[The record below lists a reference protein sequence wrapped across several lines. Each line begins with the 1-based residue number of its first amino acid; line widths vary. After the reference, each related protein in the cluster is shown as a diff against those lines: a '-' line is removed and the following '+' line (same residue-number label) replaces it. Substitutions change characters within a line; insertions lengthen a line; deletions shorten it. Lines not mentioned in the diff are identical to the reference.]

1 MTANTNIRPQ
11 DMPPDIRAKF
21 QALNRIPAIAWPT
34 MTIAVVYLTADVVLW
49 YLGFSQ
55 TVAPWICGVLAGV
68 LGNWSF
74 TVIHDG
80 IHRSISSNQKLNDLI
95 ARLVIGITIPWA
107 TLELLRWGHA
117 RHHRFTGGAQ
127 DPDRWS
133 QGTWWQL
140 PLRWALIDVGY
151 IIEVILTRD
160 PVAMKHMRRT
170 LVHLGVTIAA
180 AAILTWQGYGEQVF
194 WLFLVPSRIALV
206 GLGFTF
212 FWLPHVPHD
221 TSQAENF
228 TRASTVRVGHERFMN
243 IALQYQNFHLLH
255 HMYPTT
261 PHYNNT
267 RLWHLL
273 EPLLRQ
279 RELAIQHGFAIRP
292 EIWKPA
298 PRHETPE
305 AESR

>member
-1 MTANTNIRPQ
+1 MMANANIRPQ
-11 DMPPDIRAKF
+11 DMAPDIRAKF
-21 QALNRIPAIAWPT
+21 KALNRIPPVAWPT
-34 MTIAVVYLTADVVLW
+34 MVIAIVYLAADVTLW
-49 YLGFSQ
+49 YLGFAG
-55 TVAPWICGVLAGV
+55 TVAPWICGLAAGV

-80 IHRSISSNQKLNDLI
+80 IHRSISANQRLNDLVT
-95 ARLVIGITIPWA
+95 RLVIGITVPWA

-117 RHHRFTGGAQ
+117 RHHRFTGGTE

-133 QGTWWQL
+133 QGPWWQL
-140 PLRWALIDVGY
+140 PFRWALIDIGY
-151 IIEVILTRD
+151 IIEVLRTRD
-160 PVAMKHMRRT
+160 PVAMKHMWRT
-170 LVHLGVTIAA
+170 LAHLCAA
-180 AAILTWQGYGEQVF
+180 AAVAAALTWYGYGAQAF
-194 WLFLVPSRIALV
+194 WLILVPSRIALI

-221 TSQAENF
+221 TAQADNF
-228 TRASTVRVGHERFMN
+228 TRASTVRLGHERFMN

-267 RLWHLL
+267 KLWHLL
-273 EPLLRQ
+273 EPMLRQ
-279 RELAIQHGFAIRP
+279 RELAIQQGFAIQP

-298 PRHETPE
+298 PGDKP
-305 AESR
+305 AQAA